1 MKPSTKKLL
10 KKIYPRY
17 KTNFMNYYEADT
29 FYIEIFTNLRKVV
42 KIQALNEKQAID
54 RIVEKQETRTTWS
67 GYTFVDCDYNVVEE
81 KDHETYRLAN
91 KKV

>member
-1 MKPSTKKLL
+1 MKPSTKKTL

-29 FYIEIFTNLRKVV
+29 FYIEIFTKLRTVV
-42 KIQALNEKQAID
+42 KIKALNEKQAID
-54 RIVEKQETRTTWS
+54 RIVEKQDTRTTWS

>member
-1 MKPSTKKLL
+1 
-10 KKIYPRY
+10 
-17 KTNFMNYYEADT
+17 
-29 FYIEIFTNLRKVV
+29 
-42 KIQALNEKQAID
+42 LNEKQAID

-67 GYTFVDCDYNVVEE
+67 GYTFVDCDYNVVKE